1 MKTLKLKTALN
12 EIYQAGLEN
21 SRFEVKVTVDGQEVT
36 IFTSDQ
42 VFYEFAN
49 NYDTYTVCI
58 SEIFQPT
65 TAAFIALYSDYRAN
79 TKMQLYRAFAAL
91 NAEYNPVNNYDMIEQ
106 SADGRKLD
114 KETVTPTGGTESKQK
129 TYRSGL
135 NSTGDGVQADF
146 IEVENKPKTGA
157 KTETSRANTETMT
170 FDGTTL
176 SGYHEATEHYMKRSG
191 NIGVTESSAM
201 VTHELELRKRD
212 LLREWIKEFIDR
224 YCYTIGGGD
233 EWT

>member
-1 MKTLKLKTALN
+1 MKTLKLKTALH
-12 EIYQAGLEN
+12 EIFLAGLEN
-21 SRFEVKVTVDGQEVT
+21 AHFEVSVTIGGQTVN
-36 IFTSDQ
+36 IFTSNQ

-58 SEIFQPT
+58 SEIFAPT

-79 TKMQLYRAFAAL
+79 TKQQLYRAFVAL
-91 NAEYNPVNNYDMIEQ
+91 NAEYNPVNNYDMIET
-106 SADGRKLD
+106 SADGTKRD
-114 KETVTPTGGTESKQK
+114 KETVTPKGGTESKQK
-129 TYRSGL
+129 TYRAGL
-135 NSTGDGVQADF
+135 NSTGDGVQADYVE
-146 IEVENKPKTGA
+146 IENTPKTGA
-157 KTETSRANTETMT
+157 ETETTPANTETMT

-176 SGYHEATEHYMKRSG
+176 SGYHEAREHYMKRSG

-212 LLREWIKEFIDR
+212 LLREWVKEFIDR

-233 EWT
+233 E